1 MVGVLPQTKHSEDGI
16 PLVYLTVAVAAVR
29 RFVVLGKRKPG
40 VVRTGGCPGEFFTR
54 AVAVQVEKN
63 AVGRACQIEA
73 VARHVNDNWRVSEA
87 LVAAITC
94 DVAATIIAPLHI
106 TRTRRATGARV
117 GAKISAATYTYMTVC
132 AGFSA

>member
-16 PLVYLTVAVAAVR
+16 PLVYLT
-29 RFVVLGKRKPG
+29 
-40 VVRTGGCPGEFFTR
+40 
-54 AVAVQVEKN
+54 VAVQVEKN